1 MNCEQLIKS
10 PERRRAW
17 RRLRDALDKAGVFAC
32 LTNAEQV
39 LVWVDGVG
47 VLRLVAGVSG
57 LLWRTTEWGKEPMF
71 YSAESAPQR
80 LVRAMLP
87 ALVCDVRG
95 QLVFDF
101 GGGA

>member
-1 MNCEQLIKS
+1 MNERIKS

-17 RRLRDALDKAGVFAC
+17 QHLHDALDAAGVFSC

-47 VLRLVAGVSG
+47 VLRLVAGVYG
-57 LLWRTTEWGKEPMF
+57 LLWSTTEWGEEPRC
-71 YSAESAPQR
+71 YPAWADAQR
-80 LVRAMLP
+80 LVREMLP
-87 ALVCDVRG
+87 ELVCDVPG

-101 GGGA
+101 GGAA

>member
-1 MNCEQLIKS
+1 MSERLIKS

-17 RRLRDALDKAGVFAC
+17 HRLRDALDKAGVFAC

-39 LVWVDGVG
+39 LIWVDGVG

-57 LLWRTTEWGKEPMF
+57 LLWRTTEWGRAPQF

-80 LVRAMLP
+80 LVRALLP
-87 ALVCDVRG
+87 SVAVELGG
-95 QLVFDF
+95 QLAFDF
-101 GGGA
+101 GGGT

>member
-1 MNCEQLIKS
+1 MSEQAIRS

-17 RRLRDALDKAGVFAC
+17 QLLRDALDAAGVYCC

-47 VLRLVAGVSG
+47 VLRLVAGASD
-57 LLWRTTEWGKEPMF
+57 LLWHTTKWGEEPRH
-71 YSAESAPQR
+71 YPAWASPQQ
-80 LVRAMLP
+80 LVRALLP
-87 ALVCDVRG
+87 ELVCDVRG

-101 GGGA
+101 GGQA

>member
-1 MNCEQLIKS
+1 MSEHIKS

-17 RRLRDALDKAGVFAC
+17 QLLHDALEQLGVFAC

-57 LLWRTTEWGKEPMF
+57 LLWRTTEWGKEPTH
-71 YSAESAPQR
+71 YSAWASPQQ

-87 ALVCDVRG
+87 SVAVEPHG
-95 QLVFDF
+95 QLAFNF
-101 GGGA
+101 GGEA

>member
-1 MNCEQLIKS
+1 MTERLIKS

-17 RRLRDALDKAGVFAC
+17 HRLRDALDKAGVFAC

-39 LVWVDGVG
+39 LVWVDGIG

-57 LLWRTTEWGKEPMF
+57 LLWRTTEWGKAPQF
-71 YSAESAPQR
+71 YSAESTPQR
-80 LVRAMLP
+80 LVRALLP
-87 ALVCDVRG
+87 SVAVELGG
-95 QLVFDF
+95 QLAFDF

>member
-1 MNCEQLIKS
+1 MSERLIKS

-17 RRLRDALDKAGVFAC
+17 HRLRDALDKAGVFAC

-57 LLWRTTEWGKEPMF
+57 LMWRTTEWGKETQF
-71 YSAESAPQR
+71 YSAWASPQQ

-87 ALVCDVRG
+87 GLVCGVRG

-101 GGGA
+101 GGDA

>member
-1 MNCEQLIKS
+1 MNEQFIKS

-17 RRLRDALDKAGVFAC
+17 RRLRDALQQAGVFGC
-32 LTNAEQV
+32 LTSAEQV

-57 LLWRTTEWGKEPMF
+57 LLWRTTEWGKAPQF
-71 YSAESAPQR
+71 YSALASPQQ

-87 ALVCDVRG
+87 ELVCDVRG

-101 GGGA
+101 GGAA

>member
-1 MNCEQLIKS
+1 MSEHIRS

-17 RRLRDALDKAGVFAC
+17 LVLHDALQQAGVFAC

-57 LLWRTTEWGKEPMF
+57 LLWRTTEWGKEPRF
-71 YSAESAPQR
+71 YSAWASPQQ

-87 ALVCDVRG
+87 ELVCDVRG

-101 GGGA
+101 GGAA

>member
-1 MNCEQLIKS
+1 MSEHIRS
-10 PERRRAW
+10 PKRRRAW
-17 RRLRDALDKAGVFAC
+17 QVLHDALQQAGVFAC

-57 LLWRTTEWGKEPMF
+57 LLWRTTDWGKEPRL
-71 YSAESAPQR
+71 YSAWASPQQ

-87 ALVCDVRG
+87 ELVRDVRG

-101 GGGA
+101 GGAA

>member
-1 MNCEQLIKS
+1 MNEHIKS

-17 RRLRDALDKAGVFAC
+17 QHLHNALEQVGVFSC

-47 VLRLVAGVSG
+47 VLRLGTGASG
-57 LLWRTTEWGKEPMF
+57 LLWRTTEWGKEPRF
-71 YSAESAPQR
+71 YPAWASPRE

-87 ALVCDVRG
+87 ELVCDVPG

-101 GGGA
+101 GGAA

>member
-1 MNCEQLIKS
+1 MSEHIKS

-17 RRLRDALDKAGVFAC
+17 RVLHDALEQVGVFAC

-57 LLWRTTEWGKEPMF
+57 LLWRTTEWGKEPRF
-71 YSAESAPQR
+71 YSAWASPQR

-87 ALVCDVRG
+87 ELVCDVG
-95 QLVFDF
+95 DQLVFDF
-101 GGGA
+101 GGAA

>member
-1 MNCEQLIKS
+1 MSEHIRS
-10 PERRRAW
+10 PKRRRAW
-17 RRLRDALDKAGVFAC
+17 QVLHDALQQAGVFAC

-57 LLWRTTEWGKEPMF
+57 LLWRTTEWGKEPRF

-80 LVRAMLP
+80 LVRALLP
-87 ALVCDVRG
+87 SVAVELGG
-95 QLVFDF
+95 QLAFDF